1 MQAILHRFDINEE
14 TYRQRFR
21 SVRRT
26 GTESYAELGVRL
38 TDLFNKWTEVAEGDA
53 KKLAEMVIQEQLVA
67 NMPQD
72 LQVWIRERKPSS
84 VKEAAK
90 WADDYIMARQS
101 TRREKRCHNCGDVGH
116 MYRECTRS
124 AMKEERKR
132 DAQEKV
138 LGIVL
143 IRTKWI
149 LDGVTSAME
158 LVILLRNVQQKTR
171 SIQDIMLGIL

>member
-1 MQAILHRFDINEE
+1 M
-14 TYRQRFR
+14 
-21 SVRRT
+21 SVENNGLLLLTKVKSTR
-26 GTESYAELGVRL
+26 TESYEELGIRL
-38 TDLFNKWTEVAEGDA
+38 SDMFNKWTEIAEGDA

-116 MYRECTRS
+116 MYREYT
-124 AMKEERKR
+124 
-132 DAQEKV
+132 
-138 LGIVL
+138 
-143 IRTKWI
+143 
-149 LDGVTSAME
+149 
-158 LVILLRNVQQKTR
+158 
-171 SIQDIMLGIL
+171 